1 VVVDETFQQARV
13 HRRGLRNAIGGVEG
27 ALTSPATDRELA
39 WTEHLREQVVA
50 LSVALNGHIENSEGP
65 DGLLT
70 KIVADAPRL
79 MHKVRKAKDE
89 HDHLRSETTEL
100 LDALDDGEG
109 VDKVRDRTM
118 ALMGGLV
125 RHRHLGSDL
134 VYEAYM
140 VDIEASD

>member
-1 VVVDETFQQARV
+1 MDESFEQSRI
-13 HRRGLRNAIGGVEG
+13 HRRGLRDAIGRVEG
-27 ALTSPATDRELA
+27 ALTSPAGGREA
-39 WTEHLREQVVA
+39 EWTEHLRSQVVLLSGA
-50 LSVALNGHIENSEGP
+50 LDRHIEFSEGP

-79 MHKVRKAKDE
+79 VNKVRKAKEE
-89 HDHLRSETTEL
+89 HDHLRSETSDL
-100 LDALDDGEG
+100 LDALAGGEG
-109 VDKVRDRTM
+109 VDKVCERVMT
-118 ALMGGLV
+118 LMGGLV

>member
-1 VVVDETFQQARV
+1 MDESFEQARIR
-13 HRRGLRNAIGGVEG
+13 RRGLRDAIGRVEG
-27 ALTSPATDRELA
+27 ALTSPATEREEA
-39 WTEHLREQVVA
+39 WTEFLRVQVVA
-50 LSVALNGHIENSEGP
+50 LSDALNRHIEFSEGP

-79 MHKVRKAKDE
+79 MNKVRKAKGE

-100 LDALDDGEG
+100 LDALAGGEG
-109 VDKVRDRTM
+109 VDKARQRVL